1 MHTQVL
7 LINANY
13 APLAVVSLPRAMRL
27 LARQKAEVLE
37 ADEREITTGTAGV
50 TVARPLVL
58 RMRAYVRTRLIRR
71 PNVSRPLVLARD
83 GEACQ
88 YCGRQPGRAQLT
100 LDHVVPR
107 AQGGLST
114 WENLVA
120 ACRPC
125 NAHKANRTPEQAGMV
140 LHSQPRRMLL
150 PVSGRIDFTAREVW
164 AQYGFC

>member
-1 MHTQVL
+1 MHSQVL

-13 APLAVVSLPRAMRL
+13 APLAVVTLPRAMRL

-37 ADEREITTGTAGV
+37 TDARAITTGTAGV

-58 RMRAYVRTRLIRR
+58 RMRSYVHARLLRR

-88 YCGRQPGRAQLT
+88 YCGCRPGRAELT
-100 LDHVVPR
+100 LDHIVPR
-107 AQGGLST
+107 AQGGESS

-125 NAHKANRTPEQAGMV
+125 NARKGNRTPEQAGMA
-140 LHSQPRRMLL
+140 LRSQPRRMVL
-150 PVSGRIDFTAREVW
+150 PVSGRIDFGAREVW